1 MNSNETMKEPYHI
14 YSDYLKKKYGEKVYR
29 IPINLPLTCPNRDG
43 RIGTGGCS
51 FCGDIGAGFE
61 SLDSE
66 KSVRRQ
72 LEENIAYIGKRYK
85 AKKYIAYFQNYTNTY
100 VEKERFESYVLEA
113 IREDIV
119 EIAIATRP
127 DCVTDEQL
135 DFLLRVHREFDVEIN
150 LELGLQT
157 VNYHTLKVIRRGHGL
172 AEFIDCVNRVKSRG
186 FSITVHM
193 ILNLPTDSMEDVIE
207 GAKILSALRI
217 DGIKLHSLYV
227 PKGSLMAKEYME
239 GRYRETT
246 VEEYIERTASFL
258 SYLSPDICIQRIVG
272 RAPED
277 DVLSCNFNMSWWKI
291 KDRIVEYM
299 NENDLFQGSRFDYLG
314 GKIRK

>member
-1 MNSNETMKEPYHI
+1 MAEPYYV
-14 YSDYLKKKYGEKVYR
+14 YSDYLRKKYGEKVYR

-61 SLDSE
+61 SLDHR
-66 KSVRRQ
+66 KSVQQQ
-72 LEENIAYIGKRYK
+72 LEENIVYIGKRYK

-100 VEKERFESYVLEA
+100 VEQDRFESYIRQA
-113 IREDIV
+113 IREDVV

-127 DCVTDEQL
+127 DCVTDEQFN
-135 DFLLRVHREFDVEIN
+135 FLQQMHDEFEVEIN

-157 VNYHTLKVIRRGHGL
+157 VNYHTLQAVHRGHGL
-172 AEFIDCVNRVKSRG
+172 AEFIDCVNRAKKKNFLV
-186 FSITVHM
+186 TVHM
-193 ILNLPTDSMEDVIE
+193 ILNLPTDVMEDVIE

-217 DGIKLHSLYV
+217 DGVKLHSLYV
-227 PKGSLMAKEYME
+227 PKGSIMANEYRD
-239 GRYRETT
+239 GRYREGT
-246 VEEYIERTASFL
+246 VEEYIERTAFFL
-258 SYLSPDICIQRIVG
+258 SYLSPEIAIQRIIG
-272 RAPED
+272 RAPKD

-291 KDRIVEYM
+291 KDEIIKYMVENNLY
-299 NENDLFQGSRFDYLG
+299 QGKYCNYLG